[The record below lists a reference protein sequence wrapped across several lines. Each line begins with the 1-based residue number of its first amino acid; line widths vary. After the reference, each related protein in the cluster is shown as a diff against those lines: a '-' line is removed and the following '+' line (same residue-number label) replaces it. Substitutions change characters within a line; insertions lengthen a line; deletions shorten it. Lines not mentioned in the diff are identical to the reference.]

1 MFLDMSRKQWMVLF
15 AAWLGWGFDIFDGLL
30 FNFVAPNCVPTLLG
44 LPLGSDEARAATLY
58 WTGVLSSVLLLGWA
72 VGGVAFGWVADRLG
86 RTRTLLLTM
95 LLYSLGTALCAAA
108 PNMGVLV
115 ACRVLASLGIGGEWA
130 AGASLVAEV
139 VPEHRRVEAGALLY
153 TSAPLGLVL
162 ATEVTRFIQADLFA
176 GSPETSWRWVFLCGL
191 LPAVVAL
198 VVRTFVEE
206 PERWKGV
213 AATPPR
219 MSELFLPAWRRR
231 TLTGLL
237 LALTA
242 LLMWWSVNAF
252 LPVVARGLA
261 GRHAVQGGLSPAQT
275 AALSEAWVAH
285 ATHRFNLGGFL
296 GTLAAVPIAKVLG
309 RRAMFAIYFLAAS
322 AAIAA
327 TFGLDVADATRLELF
342 FAVGL
347 TTFGVF
353 GSFTFYLPELYPTRL
368 RATGAGFCYNAG
380 RVVAAAGPFAVGAV
394 AGAGSDALARAL
406 VALTWVAVI
415 PLIGLLLVPFI
426 PETRGVALAD

>member
-1 MFLDMSRKQWMVLF
+1 MFLDMNRTQWTVLF

-44 LPLGSDEARAATLY
+44 LPIGSEAARAATLY

-72 VGGVAFGWVADRLG
+72 VGGVAFGWVVDRLG

-108 PNMGVLV
+108 PNIGVLV
-115 ACRVLASLGIGGEWA
+115 VCRVIASLGIGGEWA

-153 TSAPLGLVL
+153 TSAPLGLFL
-162 ATEVTRFIQADLFA
+162 ATELTRYIQGDLFA
-176 GSPETSWRWVFLCGL
+176 GTPETAWRWVFLCGL

-206 PERWKGV
+206 PERWKD
-213 AATPPR
+213 AAAVPPR
-219 MSELFLPAWRRR
+219 LSELFLPAWRRR
-231 TLTGLL
+231 TVTGLL

-261 GRHAVQGGLSPAQT
+261 GRHAVST
-275 AALSEAWVAH
+275 ALEPREAAASAEAWVAH
-285 ATHRFNLGGFL
+285 ATNRFNLGGFL
-296 GTLAAVPIAKVLG
+296 GTLAAVPIAKTLG
-309 RRAMFAIYFLAAS
+309 RRAMFGGYFLAA
-322 AAIAA
+322 AVAIAA
-327 TFGLDVADATRLELF
+327 TFGLPVSDETRLDLF

-353 GSFTFYLPELYPTRL
+353 GSFTFYLPELFPTRL

-380 RVVAAAGPFAVGAV
+380 RVVAAVGPFLVGAV
-394 AGAGSDALARAL
+394 AGAGADALSRAL
-406 VALTWVAVI
+406 EVLTWVALI
-415 PLIGLLLVPFI
+415 PLTGVLLVPFI
-426 PETRGVALAD
+426 YETRDVVLAD

>member
-1 MFLDMSRKQWMVLF
+1 
-15 AAWLGWGFDIFDGLL
+15 
-30 FNFVAPNCVPTLLG
+30 
-44 LPLGSDEARAATLY
+44 
-58 WTGVLSSVLLLGWA
+58 
-72 VGGVAFGWVADRLG
+72 
-86 RTRTLLLTM
+86 
-95 LLYSLGTALCAAA
+95 
-108 PNMGVLV
+108 
-115 ACRVLASLGIGGEWA
+115 
-130 AGASLVAEV
+130 
-139 VPEHRRVEAGALLY
+139 
-153 TSAPLGLVL
+153 VL

>member
-1 MFLDMSRKQWMVLF
+1 MFLDMNRTQWTVLF

-30 FNFVAPNCVPTLLG
+30 FNFVAPHCVPTLLG
-44 LPLGSDEARAATLY
+44 LPIGSEAARAATLY

-108 PNMGVLV
+108 PNIGVLV
-115 ACRVLASLGIGGEWA
+115 ACRVIASLGIGGEWA

-153 TSAPLGLVL
+153 TSAPLGLFL
-162 ATEVTRFIQADLFA
+162 ATEVTRFIQGDLFVDT
-176 GSPETSWRWVFLCGL
+176 PETAWRWVFLCGL
-191 LPAVVAL
+191 IPAVVAL
-198 VVRTFVEE
+198 VVRGFVEE
-206 PERWKGV
+206 PARWKD
-213 AATPPR
+213 AAAVPPR
-219 MSELFLPAWRRR
+219 LAELFLPAWRRR
-231 TLTGLL
+231 TVMGLL

-261 GRHAVQGGLSPAQT
+261 GRHAVEAGLSPAEA
-275 AALSEAWVAH
+275 AALGEAWVAH
-285 ATHRFNLGGFL
+285 ATNRFNLGGFL
-296 GTLAAVPIAKVLG
+296 GTLAAVPIAKTFG
-309 RRAMFAIYFLAAS
+309 RRVMFGGYFLAAA

-327 TFGLDVADATRLELF
+327 TFGLPVDDATRIELF

-380 RVVAAAGPFAVGAV
+380 RVVAAVGPFVVGAV
-394 AGAGSDALARAL
+394 AGAGADALASAL
-406 VALTWVAVI
+406 AVLTWVALI
-415 PLIGLLLVPFI
+415 PLAGVLLVPFI